1 MYVYIIQF
9 RHMQREASSSS
20 RAKRADVKNTH
31 AYINAYTQNIYK
43 FACIHTYVYTNT
55 HIPI

>member
-1 MYVYIIQF
+1 MIQF